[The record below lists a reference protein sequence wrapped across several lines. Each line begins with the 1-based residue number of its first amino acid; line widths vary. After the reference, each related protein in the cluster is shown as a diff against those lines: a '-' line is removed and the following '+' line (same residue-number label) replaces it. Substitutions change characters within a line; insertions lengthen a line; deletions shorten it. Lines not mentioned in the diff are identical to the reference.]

1 MVDALQ
7 DIIAALIAVTSGAF
21 AAAQVNAE
29 SPLRFTLRLLAFGLP
44 PQQSQAPQFEVASI
58 RKNPEGGARVSIETP
73 PGRFQA
79 TNAPVR
85 FLIRWAYRIAEPR
98 IIAGPDWIAVDRFD
112 ISATAPAEG
121 WTGDRTRQ
129 MVRALLADRFGLVAR
144 TETREMALYNLLVVK
159 PGTLGPN
166 LRPAASDC
174 SAPDTPS
181 RMVAGRVQCGLLV
194 SQNAGSASLRGG
206 GMTMPDF
213 VRSLGEY
220 VDRPLVDAT
229 GLSARYD
236 LELQFTADRS
246 ALVGARPPGGLDAAD
261 IDIAPLPTALREQL
275 GLRLDAGRGAVEVLV
290 IDRLSRPT
298 EN

>member
-1 MVDALQ
+1 MPVRLLVAVL
-7 DIIAALIAVTSGAF
+7 IAA
-21 AAAQVNAE
+21 AAAP
-29 SPLRFTLRLLAFGLP
+29 SLRLTPEPWAFGRR
-44 PQQSQAPQFEVASI
+44 PQAAPALQFEVTSI
-58 RKNPEGGARVSIETP
+58 RKNPEGGARVTIETP

-85 FLIRWAYRIAEPR
+85 FLIRWSYRIAEPR
-98 IIAGPDWIAVDRFD
+98 IIDGPEWFAVERFD
-112 ISATAPAEG
+112 IVATAVAEG
-121 WTGDRTRQ
+121 WTAERTRQ
-129 MVRALLADRFGLVAR
+129 MARTLLADRFGLVAHI
-144 TETREMALYNLLVVK
+144 EMREMPIYTLSTVK
-159 PGTLGPN
+159 PGAFGPN
-166 LRPAASDC
+166 LRPAAFDC

-181 RMVAGRVQCGLLV
+181 RMVAGKVQCGLLV

-206 GMTMPDF
+206 GMAMADF

-220 VDRPLVDAT
+220 VDRPLVDGT

-246 ALVGARPPGGLDAAD
+246 ALVGARPPGGLDAANSD
-261 IDIAPLPTALREQL
+261 VAPLPTALREQL
-275 GLRLDAGRGAVEVLV
+275 GLRLDAGRGRVEVLV